1 MLRNRSDLEL
11 FLGACLLH
19 HVSTGVGLKL
29 VVEMMVGLEGMQL
42 KGMELGLEAIE
53 DTVIGEML
61 VGL

>member
-1 MLRNRSDLEL
+1 
-11 FLGACLLH
+11 
-19 HVSTGVGLKL
+19 VSTGVGLKL